1 MFKMIQA
8 VVTFCISRLEKSV
21 QHRTENTSSWTASTE
36 RRMEQTRRHN
46 SADTS
51 SRSPWQ
57 PSLQHHAA
65 SASDRNWRRQGSS
78 NRKRRA
84 LVHTRAHEMR
94 EVTDLWKPKA
104 TQQQKSRCATAYRT
118 TNPAKAVVSTPSCSW
133 LACLLWVAVGLLI
146 GWQYVFGRR
155 LLHSNK

>member
-46 SADTS
+46 SADTG

-65 SASDRNWRRQGSS
+65 SASARIWRRQPETKSS
-78 NRKRRA
+78 RPYESARDARGRWP
-84 LVHTRAHEMR
+84 LG
-94 EVTDLWKPKA
+94 KPKA
-104 TQQQKSRCATAYRT
+104 TQQQKTRLAMAYRKEKY
-118 TNPAKAVVSTPSCSW
+118 NPAEAVVRTPSCPGRSAFCG
-133 LACLLWVAVGLLI
+133 LAVVPPHRVAV
-146 GWQYVFGRR
+146 R
-155 LLHSNK
+155 LWRKITAPMQ